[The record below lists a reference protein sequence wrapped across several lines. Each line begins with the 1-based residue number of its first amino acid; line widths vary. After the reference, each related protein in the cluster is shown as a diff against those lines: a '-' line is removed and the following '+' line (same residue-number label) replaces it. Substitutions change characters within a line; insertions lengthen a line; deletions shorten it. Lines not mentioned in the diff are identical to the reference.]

1 MTIID
6 VKMSKVD
13 INYLAD
19 INVRVLLI
27 RKDTKTMSLKL
38 ISRMK
43 WHDDLV
49 YIFHFH
55 LK

>member
-27 RKDTKTMSLKL
+27 NKEIIRKKTKTRNLKL
-38 ISRMK
+38 ISPESGGTM
-43 WHDDLV
+43 
-49 YIFHFH
+49 I
-55 LK
+55 